1 MNTMFKMFITAIVS
15 VLAPLFIFNACDV
28 ISDND
33 FKEEETL
40 IRKTLTVRS
49 DSKNQIQ
56 SEHDVTQRMAELFI
70 AAHKDFPS
78 VVRVEPYSID
88 GITCFYIFNFE
99 KGFKIVSADSR
110 VQPILAESSEENL
123 YPDEMD
129 NNGVRVWLEDT
140 ADRIRVLKAND
151 IETKKDYSDFW
162 SSFIDDSSV
171 IQTRSLDP
179 NQDSVWIKTVDVS
192 SNPYSINAHVLPLT
206 TTMWGQG
213 SPWNQKMPTI
223 GNAHCLTGCV
233 AVAISQV
240 LYYFHVKDG
249 YPNDLWHTI
258 SIQSQNYC
266 TVPYH
271 SGLLVTLNKSNHV
284 NNSSRWINM
293 PLVPLGSN
301 SSYVSDLML
310 DIGERVNM
318 HYGINESEVYH
329 NIDLSI
335 PNLSQCGV
343 SSSSAM
349 YSYNNYYTSVKN
361 NLVNGKPV
369 IISAWLNPDL
379 ISGHTWIIDGCEDY
393 VLRDIETI
401 TYRYVATEDILNY
414 DNWVATYSNE
424 DMLYMYPN
432 AYNGMQEVNTYYTDI
447 KQLRMNWGYD
457 GSGNSGYYGVLD
469 TSDWDYYSYNFLY
482 SRHIHYNISTSQ
494 LN

>member
-1 MNTMFKMFITAIVS
+1 MKKSFKRILAAFVSIVAS
-15 VLAPLFIFNACDV
+15 FLLVFACDAV
-28 ISDND
+28 SENNLDQEAV
-33 FKEEETL
+33 FKNQQFE
-40 IRKTLTVRS
+40 VRS
-49 DSKNQIQ
+49 DIKKQMENK
-56 SEHDVTQRMAELFI
+56 HDITQKMAELFI
-70 AAHKDFPS
+70 AAQKEFPP
-78 VVRVEPYSID
+78 VVSVEPYSID
-88 GITCFYIFNFE
+88 DITCFYIFNFE

-123 YPDEMD
+123 FPDKTD
-129 NNGVRVWLEDT
+129 NKGIKVWLEDT
-140 ADRIRVLKAND
+140 ADRIRVLKVND

-162 SSFIDDSSV
+162 SAFIDDSSV

-179 NQDSVWIKTVDVS
+179 NQDSVWIKTVDVT
-192 SNPYSINAHVLPLT
+192 SNPYTINAHVLPLT

-213 SPWNQKMPTI
+213 SPWNQKMPTL
-223 GNAHCLTGCV
+223 GNAHCATGCV

-249 YPNDLWHTI
+249 YPNDLWHNI
-258 SIQSQNYC
+258 SIQSQSNC
-266 TVPYH
+266 TDPDH
-271 SGLLVTLNKSNHV
+271 NGGIIVTLSKSNHV

-318 HYGINESEVYH
+318 HYGINESFVYPNSDWSLP
-329 NIDLSI
+329 NITS
-335 PNLSQCGV
+335 CGI
-343 SSSSAM
+343 SNSFGS
-349 YSYNNYYTSVKN
+349 YSFANVKN
-361 NLVNGKPV
+361 NLINAKPV
-369 IISAWLNPDL
+369 IVVAWLTPYHEG
-379 ISGHTWIIDGCEDY
+379 GHAWVIDGCEDY

-432 AYNGMQEVNTYYTDI
+432 AYNGMQVVNTYYTDI
-447 KQLRMNWGYD
+447 KQLRMNWGHD
-457 GSGNSGYYGVLD
+457 GIGNSGYYGVLD
-469 TSDWDYYSYNFLY
+469 SSDWVDPYNSLNFKY
-482 SRHIHYNISTSQ
+482 SRVIHYNISTSS

>member
-88 GITCFYIFNFE
+88 GITCFYIFNYE

-266 TVPYH
+266 TDPYH

-318 HYGINESEVYH
+318 HYGINESSVYPNSDWSLP
-329 NIDLSI
+329 NIT
-335 PNLSQCGV
+335 NCGI
-343 SSSSAM
+343 SNSFGS
-349 YSYNNYYTSVKN
+349 YSFANVEN
-361 NLVNGKPV
+361 NLINAKPV
-369 IISAWLNPDL
+369 IVVAWLTPNHQG
-379 ISGHTWIIDGCEDY
+379 GHAWVIDGCEDY
-393 VLRDIETI
+393 VLRTVETV
-401 TYRYVATEDILNY
+401 TYRYVAVEDIINY
-414 DNWVATYSNE
+414 NSVVARYSND
-424 DMLYMYPN
+424 DMLYINPY
-432 AYNGMQEVNTYYTDI
+432 AYDGMQEVNTYYDDI
-447 KQLRMNWGYD
+447 KQLRMNWGHD
-457 GSGNSGYYGVLD
+457 GIGNSGYYGVLD
-469 TSDWDYYSYNFLY
+469 SSDWIDPYNSLNFKF
-482 SRHIHYNISTSQ
+482 SRVIHYNISTSS